1 MRNAAT
7 EGLRELRNRPAGGG
21 KRAQN
26 AKKILFRRNEP
37 KALLKIKQLAFL
49 GAQNELPFQGKNP
62 PSKPITRRKI
72 HHLWGISLFARPPMS
87 RHILDGYS
95 ARTCGLGARSL
106 QSFSKCPLSPQ
117 RRRSGLGWH
126 HACSR
131 AGCGRVCTARSG
143 GLKGKSRQ
151 DLASRARVPVQKQLD
166 QAACKGIQCA
176 ARLASGQDAFVRSL

>member
-1 MRNAAT
+1 MLFWT
-7 EGLRELRNRPAGGG
+7 ERSEGSVANKGVS
-21 KRAQN
+21 
-26 AKKILFRRNEP
+26 
-37 KALLKIKQLAFL
+37 FL
-49 GAQNELPFQGKNP
+49 GRSKRTAFSGQKP
-62 PSKPITRRKI
+62 PIKPITRRKI
-72 HHLWGISLFARPPMS
+72 HHLWGISLFERPPMS